1 MKLILAL
8 SLAPSLALAECPPV
22 PERSERHIEVMK
34 ELATA
39 PDQPTAQ
46 ILNQELWGIWT
57 TAPDEISQEMLLRGM
72 KKRSSYDYLGALQDF
87 DRLIEYCPDYAE
99 GYNQRAFIHY
109 LREDYE
115 ASLKD
120 LATTLS
126 IIPDHIG
133 ALSGSALALFQLG
146 RQEEGQLALRQAL
159 AFNPWLNE
167 RFLLKPLP
175 AEDDK
180 KTDL

>member
-1 MKLILAL
+1 MAN
-8 SLAPSLALAECPPV
+8 CPPV
-22 PERSERHIEVMK
+22 PERSARHAELME
-34 ELATA
+34 ELAKA

-46 ILNQELWGIWT
+46 NLNQELWGIWI
-57 TAPDEISQEMLLRGM
+57 TAPDEASQELLLNGM
-72 KKRSSYDYLGALQDF
+72 KKRGSYDYLGALSDF
-87 DRLIEYCPDYAE
+87 DRLVGYCPNYAE
-99 GYNQRAFIHY
+99 GYNQRAYIHY

-115 ASLKD
+115 ASLAD
-120 LATTLS
+120 LATTLR

-133 ALSGSALALFQLG
+133 ALSGRALALFKLG
-146 RQEEGQLALRQAL
+146 RHHEGQLALRQAL